1 MIKSIGTF
9 LILLSS
15 IIGYSQSKII
25 GKVSDEDFNE
35 TMPFANVL
43 VKGTNKGVTTD
54 FDGNYTIIVSPGK
67 YTLIFSFVGYKTKEI
82 TDVEVLEN
90 DAKEVNVSLSSSS
103 VGLEE
108 VVISVSNTKNT
119 EEALLKMQK
128 KSANLMDGLSS
139 ESFKKV
145 GSSNLA
151 NAIKRVPGVSL
162 MGGKYIYVRGL
173 GDRYSKSI
181 LNGINIPGLDPDRNT
196 IQMDLFPTNI
206 LENVQITKSFSA
218 DLPADFTGGLVNI
231 VTKDFTSK
239 KNPSL
244 KIKTGFNPQMHLNSD
259 YLSNSGSSTDFLGFD
274 NGKRALPS
282 ETNSSQIIDP
292 RFNLTPQDALKV
304 TEFTKEFNP
313 QMSAIKTKSFMNYS
327 LGYSSGNQFDIGQRN
342 HTIGVIG
349 SISYSNQTEFYQ
361 NAENNFFNKN
371 TDINI
376 FTLDTNRTQKG
387 DIGINN
393 IILSS
398 LGGISYRTD
407 HSKYKLNL
415 LHIQNGESKS
425 GKFRQ
430 QTRFSDFID
439 FNKDNLEYTQRSIT
453 NLLLQGTH
461 SSQDAS
467 LKTEWKLSPT
477 ISRIHDKDIRT
488 TTFQDE
494 EGVFSFQENTEPKRI
509 WRFLNENHLNGKID
523 FTKQYGMDDHKSK
536 IKFGVLTSYQV
547 RNFEIGQYSVSST
560 YTSLEDWNNYNGV
573 SDSLLAV
580 NNIWSVSSNQGSYIN
595 PNTTIFED
603 ARRYNAEKTN
613 FSGYFSNEIKLFG
626 FLRTILGIRAEK
638 FDLYYSG
645 KNSQQGINFLRENV
659 INKLDLFPTANI
671 ILQLNEK
678 SNLRGSATRTTAR
691 PSFKEASIAE
701 IYDPLS
707 NMTFIGN
714 IELQPSYIQNY
725 DLRYEYFGDFSQ
737 MFAFSLFYKNFRDP
751 IEMTYFESAPT
762 NFTPK
767 NLGSA
772 SIAGIELEIR
782 KNLSFINNFF
792 KDISLNINASFIN
805 SKLSFSESEYNLRQ
819 NMLRTGEDLGNY
831 RTLQGQA
838 PFLVNTGLN
847 YSNPDKGIQTGL
859 FYNLQ
864 GKTLEIVGTGFL
876 PDVYTMPFHSLNFNF
891 NISTGKE
898 KRTSLNL
905 RINNILNDSMES
917 KFESF
922 NSESLNFRLRNPG
935 RLFSFGYNYKF

>member
-1 MIKSIGTF
+1 MIKSIGTL
-9 LILLSS
+9 LILLTS
-15 IIGYSQSKII
+15 IIGYSQSKIV
-25 GKVSDEDFNE
+25 GKVLDEEFNE

-43 VKGTNKGVTTD
+43 VKGSSKGVTTD
-54 FDGNYTIIVSPGK
+54 FDGNYSIIISPGT
-67 YTLIFSFVGYKTKEI
+67 YTLIYSFVGYKTKEI
-82 TDVEVLEN
+82 INVEVLEN
-90 DAKEVNVSLSSSS
+90 EIKDINVSLESSS
-103 VGLEE
+103 VGLKEL
-108 VVISVSNTKNT
+108 VVSVSNKKNS
-119 EEALLKMQK
+119 EEALLRMQK
-128 KSANLMDGLSS
+128 KSANLMDGISS
-139 ESFKKV
+139 ESFKKI
-145 GSSNLA
+145 GASNLA
-151 NAIKRVPGVSL
+151 NAIKRVPGISI

-218 DLPADFTGGLVNI
+218 NLPADFTGGLVNI
-231 VTKDFTSK
+231 ITKDFYSK
-239 KNPSL
+239 KSSLL
-244 KIKTGFNPQMHLNSD
+244 KIKIGFNPQMHLNSN
-259 YLSNSGSSTDFLGFD
+259 YLTNSGSSTDFLGFD

-282 ETNSSQIIDP
+282 LRNSSQIIDP
-292 RFNLTPQDALKV
+292 RFNLSSGDALRV
-304 TEFTKEFNP
+304 SNFTKEFNP
-313 QMSAIKTKSFMNYS
+313 QMSAVKIKSLMNYS
-327 LGYSSGNQFDIGQRN
+327 FGYSIGNQFEVGKN
-342 HTIGVIG
+342 EHTLGIIG
-349 SISYSNQTEFYQ
+349 SLSYSNQTEFYE

-371 TDINI
+371 SNINI
-376 FTLDTNRTQKG
+376 FSLDTNRTQKG
-387 DIGINN
+387 NIGINN
-393 IILSS
+393 VILSS
-398 LGGISYRTD
+398 LGGISYRTN
-407 HSKYKLNL
+407 HSKYKLTL

-453 NLLLQGTH
+453 NFMIQGTH
-461 SSQDAS
+461 TSQDAS

-494 EGVFSFQENTEPKRI
+494 DGVFSFQENTEPKRI
-509 WRFLNENHLNGKID
+509 WRFLNENHLNGKLD
-523 FTKQYGMDDHKSK
+523 FTKNYGQEGKKSK
-536 IKFGVLTSYQV
+536 FKFGVLTSYQL
-547 RNFEIGQYSVSST
+547 RDFEIGQYSISST
-560 YTSLEDWNNYNGV
+560 YTSLEEWNNYNGV
-573 SDSLLAV
+573 SDSLLTV
-580 NNIWSVSSNQGSYIN
+580 NNIWNENNNQGTYIN

-603 ARRYNAEKTN
+603 ARRFNAEKTN
-613 FSGYFSNEIKLFG
+613 FSGYLSNEVKIFG
-626 FLRTILGIRAEK
+626 SIRTILGIRAEK

-645 KNSQQGINFLRENV
+645 KNSQQGINFIRENV
-659 INKLDLFPTANI
+659 INKLDIFPTANL
-671 ILQLNEK
+671 ILQVNEK
-678 SNLRGSATRTTAR
+678 SNIRGCATRTTAR

-714 IELQPSYIQNY
+714 IDLKPSYIQNY
-725 DLRYEYFGDFSQ
+725 DLRYEHFGDFSQ
-737 MFAFSLFYKNFRDP
+737 MFAVSLFYKNFQDP

-772 SIAGIELEIR
+772 SLLGVEFEIR
-782 KNLSFINNFF
+782 KNLSFLNKIF
-792 KDISLNINASFIN
+792 KNISININASFIN

-819 NMLRTGEDLGNY
+819 NMLRAGETLGNY

-847 YSNPDKGIQTGL
+847 YSNSDKGLQTGL
-859 FYNLQ
+859 FYNIQ

-891 NISTGKE
+891 NKEIGKN
-898 KRTSLNL
+898 RRSSLNFK
-905 RINNILNDSMES
+905 INNILNDSLES

-922 NSESLNFRLRNPG
+922 STESLNFSLRNPG

>member
-1 MIKSIGTF
+1 
-9 LILLSS
+9 
-15 IIGYSQSKII
+15 
-25 GKVSDEDFNE
+25 
-35 TMPFANVL
+35 
-43 VKGTNKGVTTD
+43 
-54 FDGNYTIIVSPGK
+54 
-67 YTLIFSFVGYKTKEI
+67 
-82 TDVEVLEN
+82 
-90 DAKEVNVSLSSSS
+90 
-103 VGLEE
+103 
-108 VVISVSNTKNT
+108 
-119 EEALLKMQK
+119 
-128 KSANLMDGLSS
+128 
-139 ESFKKV
+139 
-145 GSSNLA
+145 
-151 NAIKRVPGVSL
+151 
-162 MGGKYIYVRGL
+162 
-173 GDRYSKSI
+173 
-181 LNGINIPGLDPDRNT
+181 
-196 IQMDLFPTNI
+196 
-206 LENVQITKSFSA
+206 
-218 DLPADFTGGLVNI
+218 
-231 VTKDFTSK
+231 
-239 KNPSL
+239 
-244 KIKTGFNPQMHLNSD
+244 
-259 YLSNSGSSTDFLGFD
+259 
-274 NGKRALPS
+274 
-282 ETNSSQIIDP
+282 
-292 RFNLTPQDALKV
+292 
-304 TEFTKEFNP
+304 
-313 QMSAIKTKSFMNYS
+313 
-327 LGYSSGNQFDIGQRN
+327 
-342 HTIGVIG
+342 
-349 SISYSNQTEFYQ
+349 
-361 NAENNFFNKN
+361 
-371 TDINI
+371 
-376 FTLDTNRTQKG
+376 
-387 DIGINN
+387 
-393 IILSS
+393 
-398 LGGISYRTD
+398 
-407 HSKYKLNL
+407 LNL

-453 NLLLQGTH
+453 NLLLKGTH

-536 IKFGVLTSYQV
+536 IKFGVLTSYQL
-547 RNFEIGQYSVSST
+547 RNFEIGQYSLSST

-573 SDSLLAV
+573 SDSLLAI
-580 NNIWSVSSNQGSYIN
+580 NNLWSVSSNQGTYIN

-603 ARRYNAEKTN
+603 ARRYKAEKTN

-659 INKLDLFPTANI
+659 INKLDLFPTANL
-671 ILQLNEK
+671 ILQLDEK

-714 IELQPSYIQNY
+714 IELQPSYIKNY

-737 MFAFSLFYKNFRDP
+737 MFAFSLFYKNFKDP

-767 NLGSA
+767 NLGSG
-772 SIAGIELEIR
+772 SITGIELEIR

-898 KRTSLNL
+898 KRTSLNF
-905 RINNILNDSMES
+905 RINNILNDSIES